1 MLGAPLDRL
10 PRSKRLGL
18 DWIQR
23 LLRLVLGDV
32 VVSALNVSAV
42 AVAVENVAANA
53 VALCARAWELCIL
66 CRCCVCCLLAMVLYR
81 SVDAVAVFADTL
93 GALAES
99 VGAACG

>member
-1 MLGAPLDRL
+1 M
-10 PRSKRLGL
+10 
-18 DWIQR
+18 
-23 LLRLVLGDV
+23 GDV

-66 CRCCVCCLLAMVLYR
+66 CRCGVCCLLAMVLYR

-99 VGAACG
+99 VGAACR

>member
-1 MLGAPLDRL
+1 M
-10 PRSKRLGL
+10 

-53 VALCARAWELCIL
+53 VALCARAWELCI
-66 CRCCVCCLLAMVLYR
+66 VLYTMQMLR
-81 SVDAVAVFADTL
+81 VL
-93 GALAES
+93 LIGNGAL
-99 VGAACG
+99 